1 MSSKRSH
8 QTRQDKIRAKEEQDS
23 LEHTAP
29 SPRVIRRNLK
39 PLEALTEAQ
48 GHLITSI
55 LTRDITFITGFAGS
69 GKTYIA
75 SALASEKLM
84 DGEIDRII
92 ICRPMQSCGEDMG
105 FLPGDLNEK
114 YAPWVQ
120 PVMDVLEERM
130 GKTCAEY
137 MVKIGRI
144 QWQPLQFMRG
154 KSLKDSWVILDEAQN
169 TTPEQMKMFLTR
181 IGEGSKMIINGD
193 IDQSDLFDRHGAAQ
207 LSGLADAIDRLY
219 GLPEIGHVN
228 FELEDIV
235 RHGII
240 RKILSRYR

>member
-8 QTRQDKIRAKEEQDS
+8 QTRQDKIRAKDEHDS
-23 LEHTAP
+23 LDHTAP
-29 SPRVIRRNLK
+29 PPRVTRRNLK
-39 PLEALTEAQ
+39 PLQAMTEAQ

-55 LTRDITFITGFAGS
+55 LTRDITFTTGYAGT
-69 GKTYIA
+69 GKTYLA
-75 SALASEKLM
+75 AALAAEKLM
-84 DGEIDRII
+84 DGEIERII

-193 IDQSDLFDRHGAAQ
+193 IDQSDLLDRHGVAQ

-219 GLPEIGHVN
+219 GLPEVGHVN

-240 RKILSRYR
+240 RKILQRYR